1 VQVVT
6 DSLSACCRSA
16 VKELDQG
23 GPMRAWFVGVALA
36 LLAPSVAMAQESAGC
51 RFICE
56 LEWKVEPTVTIENL
70 ANRHRVL
77 TPDGFTERAN
87 RERVFETV
95 LAVDMATKV
104 PRLGFTVEAIFSP
117 FSDDNSVE
125 LEFESNFH
133 WLTEPM
139 TRGWVT
145 SHFDIVD
152 QFSPAERPESDRAY
166 THKLDFELD
175 TALHIFNWLPEGRWL
190 RGVEF
195 ETSLDYLATGIPK
208 KGDVFPDG
216 CRFVDDAS
224 HWSLSFVFV
233 IPVAPF

>member
-1 VQVVT
+1 MGHRRAEKLAGDV
-6 DSLSACCRSA
+6 A
-16 VKELDQG
+16 VEG
-23 GPMRAWFVGVALA
+23 AVGVPRRSIL
-36 LLAPSVAMAQESAGC
+36 LLWSMSVLAPSLAFAQAPGDC

-56 LEWKVEPTVTIENL
+56 LEWKFEPTVTIENL

-77 TPDGFTERAN
+77 TPEGASERVD

-95 LAVDMATKV
+95 LALDFKTRV
-104 PRLGFTVEAIFSP
+104 PRLGLVVEAIASP
-117 FSDDNSVE
+117 FSDHNSVE
-125 LEFESNFH
+125 LEFESDFY
-133 WLTEPM
+133 WLTEEM
-139 TRGWVT
+139 SRGWVT
-145 SHFDIVD
+145 SHFDVVD
-152 QFSPAERPESDRAY
+152 QFSPAERPDATRAY

-175 TALHIFNWLPEGRWL
+175 TALHIFSSLPEGQWL

-195 ETSLDYLATGIPK
+195 ETSLDYLATGIPR

-216 CRFVDDAS
+216 SQFLDDAS